1 MSINTN
7 SKIRACGACKFLGKR
22 CLDEC
27 IFAPYFDSDEGT
39 AIFESVHKIFGA
51 NNISKLL
58 TNIPIEKRA
67 NIVFT
72 VCLEAEARLRDPVY
86 GCMSEIYA
94 LQNQIITLEAELS
107 SMQAQVAMQQSP
119 LYEFDLN
126 LGSSQEAADQNTFAG
141 APVGGSDA
149 EEFAREFPN

>member
-1 MSINTN
+1 MWGLQILA
-7 SKIRACGACKFLGKR
+7 KDV
-22 CLDEC
+22 LDEC

-39 AIFESVHKIFGA
+39 ANFESVHKIFGA

-72 VCLEAEARLRDPVY
+72 FCLEAQARLQNPVY

-94 LQNQIITLEAELS
+94 LQNQVITLEAELS
-107 SMQAQVAMQQSP
+107 SMQAQVATQQSP

-126 LGSSQEAADQNTFAG
+126 IGSSQEAADQNTFAG
-141 APVGGSDA
+141 APVRGGDGKSLLGSSLIDNY
-149 EEFAREFPN
+149 F